1 MAKLVENVY
10 GNALF
15 ELSVEQHK
23 EDEYYREAMIVNQA
37 IQDNPQLIKM
47 MIHPQ
52 IVMEQKLAMV
62 DTIFKT
68 RVADEIVGLLRMVV
82 KKNHFAEV
90 ESIFSYFIA
99 RMKEYKKI
107 GVVKIKTPQALSDAQ
122 KKEVEQ
128 RLLET
133 TSYESFEMHYEV
145 APELIGGMVI
155 QMKDRVVDS
164 SIQSKIYRLSQD
176 LSKIQLK
183 AGEST
188 P

>member
-1 MAKLVENVY
+1 MHLNEQNLKREIRDEVNLIYCDMENKTK
-10 GNALF
+10 
-15 ELSVEQHK
+15 EQ
-23 EDEYYREAMIVNQA
+23 
-37 IQDNPQLIKM
+37 
-47 MIHPQ
+47 
-52 IVMEQKLAMV
+52 MV